1 MGTGGVKAVVKKRI
15 GLNFFVEIQPDF
27 YVIKTPNPKMGA

>member
-1 MGTGGVKAVVKKRI
+1 MGAGGVKAMVEKRI

-27 YVIKTPNPKMGA
+27 YVIKTPNPQMGA

>member
-1 MGTGGVKAVVKKRI
+1 MGAVNVKTVVEKRI

-27 YVIKTPNPKMGA
+27 YVIKTPNPQMGA